1 MHVRKLNRWKSKLS
15 KRAFRK
21 ATVIF
26 SIAYSFQTTQL
37 FAQAKTTDVSENEK
51 SYFLAYLL
59 VLFLIALGVVIV
71 ARSGRRA
78 EKPKMVEK
86 DLEYRLEKMSG
97 RTRDT

>member
-1 MHVRKLNRWKSKLS
+1 MRRLNRRKSKW
-15 KRAFRK
+15 KKKAFRK
-21 ATVIF
+21 VSVIF
-26 SIAYSFQTTQL
+26 SVAYSFETTQI
-37 FAQAKTTDVSENEK
+37 FAQAKTTDASENEK
-51 SYFLAYLL
+51 SYFLAYLV

-97 RTRDT
+97 RTKDT

>member
-1 MHVRKLNRWKSKLS
+1 MRRLNRWKNKLR
-15 KRAFRK
+15 KKAFIK
-21 ATVIF
+21 MSVIF
-26 SIAYSFQTTQL
+26 SVAYSFETTQI

-51 SYFLAYLL
+51 SYFLAYLV

-97 RTRDT
+97 RKKDT

>member
-1 MHVRKLNRWKSKLS
+1 MRRLNRWKNKWR
-15 KRAFRK
+15 KKAFIK
-21 ATVIF
+21 MSVIF
-26 SIAYSFQTTQL
+26 SVAYSFETTQI

-51 SYFLAYLL
+51 SYFLAYLV

-97 RTRDT
+97 RTKDT

>member
-1 MHVRKLNRWKSKLS
+1 MRRLNRWKNKLR
-15 KRAFRK
+15 KKAFIK
-21 ATVIF
+21 MSVIF
-26 SIAYSFQTTQL
+26 SVAYSFETTQI

-51 SYFLAYLL
+51 SYFLAYLV

-97 RTRDT
+97 RTKDT

>member
-1 MHVRKLNRWKSKLS
+1 MRRLNRWKNKW
-15 KRAFRK
+15 RK
-21 ATVIF
+21 KTFIKMSVIF
-26 SIAYSFQTTQL
+26 SVAYSFETTQI

-51 SYFLAYLL
+51 SYFLAYLV

-97 RTRDT
+97 RTKDT

>member
-1 MHVRKLNRWKSKLS
+1 MHVRKLSRWKSKLS
-15 KRAFRK
+15 KKASRK

-51 SYFLAYLL
+51 SYFLAYLV

-71 ARSGRRA
+71 ARSGRRS

>member
-1 MHVRKLNRWKSKLS
+1 MIWKSKLR
-15 KRAFRK
+15 KRAFRES
-21 ATVIF
+21 TVIF

-51 SYFLAYLL
+51 SYFLAYLV

>member
-1 MHVRKLNRWKSKLS
+1 MRRLNRWKNKLR
-15 KRAFRK
+15 KKAFIK
-21 ATVIF
+21 MSVIF
-26 SIAYSFQTTQL
+26 SVAYSLETTQI

-51 SYFLAYLL
+51 SYFLAYLV

-97 RTRDT
+97 RTKDT

>member
-1 MHVRKLNRWKSKLS
+1 MRRLNRWKNKLR
-15 KRAFRK
+15 KKAFIK
-21 ATVIF
+21 MSVIF
-26 SIAYSFQTTQL
+26 SVAYSFETTQI
-37 FAQAKTTDVSENEK
+37 FAQAKTTDIYENEK
-51 SYFLAYLL
+51 SYFLAYLV

-97 RTRDT
+97 RKKDT